1 MSASIEEKTSG
12 TEVETVEQA
21 RSEARHVPVHEIP
34 LDLDN
39 PHQAAL
45 EDNPEKAETLTWPTL
60 LAILSLSFSYVC
72 PISCGFILV
81 TGILVPIG
89 TDLGDTDHI
98 SWIVGGWSIAS
109 SVSFSLAGSLS
120 DVFGRRWTVVAGE
133 VIAIVGSIIACTAK
147 STLMLAAASTVIG
160 FGCGIIFVSYAGIQE
175 LVPNKWRGLL
185 GLTECAMILP
195 WAFAGTLIATTLNA
209 NTAAKWRWCYYIGI
223 IYGVLSLAGTLVFYW
238 PPPRPQYDFSKSRW
252 QQVKD
257 VDYVGFLLYTG
268 GLTIFLIGLTW
279 AGTDGHA
286 WDSASVIA
294 PIIVGFLTLT
304 ACFVYDF
311 TLAKQPFFPYSLF
324 RQVREF
330 TVLLVVVFVA
340 GLLPQGSLYMFTSDP
355 IQIGIIALP
364 NGAAQ
369 LLFGGILTLF
379 MGKFGHLKLQVI
391 VLLVFQTVFTAAY
404 AGVVPSNRAGWM
416 AFQFFGVGPFAMI
429 TLICYVI
436 AGLNVP
442 LRHLGI
448 ASGLIGTFRSGGGSV
463 GNAGTWI
470 WDRNLSSLTL
480 TKTPKVFNTILNG
493 VVKNEI
499 PKKIA
504 EVATAHNLSPQQL
517 AALIPATAQNAV
529 GIPGAFASV
538 PGITPAIEQAAAMAY
553 REAYAFAF
561 RRVFFSSIPFG
572 VIAIICALFIKDP
585 SQYLTNHTAVH
596 MVREGALG
604 KTHRPHNAPGEDSQ
618 EKSGS
623 NTDQSLEGR

>member
-1 MSASIEEKTSG
+1 MSTSLEEKRAAA
-12 TEVETVEQA
+12 EVEVLEQA

-34 LDLDN
+34 LDLDD
-39 PHQAAL
+39 PHKAAL
-45 EDNPEKAETLTWPTL
+45 EDNPEKAETLTWTTL
-60 LAILSLSFSYVC
+60 LAIVSLAFSYVC
-72 PISCGFILV
+72 PISCGFTLV

-89 TDLGDTDHI
+89 TDLGDTEHI

-120 DVFGRRWTVVAGE
+120 DVFGRRYTIVAGE
-133 VIAIVGSIIACTAK
+133 IIAIVGSIIACTAK
-147 STLMLAAASTVIG
+147 STLMLVAASTVIG
-160 FGCGIIFVSYAGIQE
+160 FGCGICFVSYASIQE

-185 GLTECAMILP
+185 GLTECAMVLP
-195 WAFAGTLIATTLNA
+195 WALAGTLIATTLNA

-223 IYGVLSLAGTLVFYW
+223 IYGVLSLIGTLVFYW
-238 PPPRPQYDFSKSRW
+238 PPTRPQYDFLKSRW
-252 QQVKD
+252 QQVKE

-286 WDSASVIA
+286 WKSASVIA
-294 PIIVGFLTLT
+294 PIIVGLLTLA

-340 GLLPQGSLYMFTSDP
+340 GVVFYSFAGLLPQGSLYMFTNDP

-364 NGAAQ
+364 NGCAQ
-369 LLFGGILTLF
+369 LLFGGIATLF
-379 MGKFGHLKLQVI
+379 MGKVGHLKLQVI

-404 AGVVPSNRAGWM
+404 AGVVPSDRAGWM
-416 AFQFFGVGPFAMI
+416 VFQFFGMGPFAMI
-429 TLICYVI
+429 TLLCYVI

-463 GNAGTWI
+463 GNA
-470 WDRNLSSLTL
+470 
-480 TKTPKVFNTILNG
+480 VFNTILNG
-493 VVKNEI
+493 EVKSEI

-504 EVATAHNLSPQQL
+504 EVATAYGLSSQQL

-529 GIPGAFASV
+529 GVPGAFAAV
-538 PGITPAIEQAAAMAY
+538 PGITPAIEEAAATAY
-553 REAYAFAF
+553 RQAYAFAF
-561 RRVFFSSIPFG
+561 QRVFYSSIPFG
-572 VIAIICALFIKDP
+572 VIAIVCALFIKDP

-604 KTHRPHNAPGEDSQ
+604 KTPRQPYSGVED
-618 EKSGS
+618 EAKSGS
-623 NTDQSLEGR
+623 NTDTPSEGH